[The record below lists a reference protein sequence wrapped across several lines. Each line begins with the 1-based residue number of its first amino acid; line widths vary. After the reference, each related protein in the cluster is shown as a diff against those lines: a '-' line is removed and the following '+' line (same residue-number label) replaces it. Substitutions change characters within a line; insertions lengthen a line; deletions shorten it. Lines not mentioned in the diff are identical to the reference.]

1 MEYYTINKFAKI
13 IGVTSQTLRNW
24 DRSGKLHPHHTSSN
38 GYRYYSEDQLNVVT
52 GIQTAPKKVIG
63 YCRVS
68 SPKQKDDLERQVE
81 NLRTYLYAQ
90 GQPFEIIIDVGSGI
104 NYKKKGLQD
113 LIRRIESSR
122 IESNQAEKVV
132 ILYKDR
138 LLRFGFELI
147 ETIAAIH
154 GCKIEI
160 VDTTQKSEQQE
171 LVEDLVQIITV
182 FSCKLQGKRAH
193 KAKKMIQELVG
204 GDSDDKV
211 GQDTAVAE
219 QQTEN

>member
-13 IGVTSQTLRNW
+13 IGVTPQTLRNW

-38 GYRYYSEDQLNVVT
+38 GYRYYSEDQLNAVT
-52 GIQTAPKKVIG
+52 GIQAVPKKVIG

-81 NLRTYLYAQ
+81 NLRIYLYAQ
-90 GQPFEIIIDVGSGI
+90 GRPFEIITDIGSGI

-113 LIRRIESSR
+113 LICR
-122 IESNQAEKVV
+122 IESNQAEKLV

-204 GDSDDKV
+204 CDSDDKIN
-211 GQDTAVAE
+211 QDTAAAK
-219 QQTEN
+219 Q

>member
-13 IGVTSQTLRNW
+13 IGVTPQTLRNW

-38 GYRYYSEDQLNVVT
+38 GYRYYSEDQLNAVT
-52 GIQTAPKKVIG
+52 GIQMAPKKVIG

-90 GQPFEIIIDVGSGI
+90 GKPFEIIIDVGSGI

-113 LIRRIESSR
+113 LIRR

-171 LVEDLVQIITV
+171 LVEDLVQIITI

-204 GDSDDKV
+204 CDLDDKV
-211 GQDTAVAE
+211 NQNTAATK

>member
-1 MEYYTINKFAKI
+1 MNLEYYTINKFAKI
-13 IGVTSQTLRNW
+13 IGVTPQTLRNW

-38 GYRYYSEDQLNVVT
+38 GYRYYSEDQLNAVT

-113 LIRRIESSR
+113 PRRSR
-122 IESNQAEKVV
+122 
-132 ILYKDR
+132 
-138 LLRFGFELI
+138 
-147 ETIAAIH
+147 
-154 GCKIEI
+154 
-160 VDTTQKSEQQE
+160 
-171 LVEDLVQIITV
+171 
-182 FSCKLQGKRAH
+182 
-193 KAKKMIQELVG
+193 
-204 GDSDDKV
+204 
-211 GQDTAVAE
+211 
-219 QQTEN
+219 

>member
-13 IGVTSQTLRNW
+13 IGVTPQTLRNW

-38 GYRYYSEDQLNVVT
+38 GYRYYSEDQLNAVA

-68 SPKQKDDLERQVE
+68 NLKQKDDLERQVYH
-81 NLRTYLYAQ
+81 LRTYLYAQ
-90 GQPFEIIIDVGSGI
+90 GQPFEIITDIGSGI
-104 NYKKKGLQD
+104 DYKKKGLQD
-113 LIRRIESSR
+113 LIRRIES
-122 IESNQAEKVV
+122 NQAEKVV
-132 ILYKDR
+132 VLYKDR

-160 VDTTQKSEQQE
+160 VDTTQKSEQEE
-171 LVEDLVQIITV
+171 LVEDLVQIIAV

-193 KAKKMIQELVG
+193 QAKKMIQELVG
-204 GDSDDKV
+204 GDADDKV
-211 GQDTAVAE
+211 SQNTAAPE
-219 QQTEN
+219 

>member
-1 MEYYTINKFAKI
+1 MEYYTINKFSKI
-13 IGVTSQTLRNW
+13 IGVTPQTLRNW

-38 GYRYYSEDQLNVVT
+38 GYRYYSEEQLNAVT
-52 GIQTAPKKVIG
+52 GVKKAPKRVFG

-81 NLRTYLYAQ
+81 NLRTYLLAQ
-90 GQPFEIIIDVGSGI
+90 GQPFEIITDIGSGI

-113 LIRRIESSR
+113 LIHK
-122 IESNQAEKVV
+122 IESNQTEKVV
-132 ILYKDR
+132 VLYKDR
-138 LLRFGFELI
+138 LLRFGFELV

-154 GCKIEI
+154 GCEIEI
-160 VDTTQKSEQQE
+160 VDTTRKSEEQE

-204 GDSDDKV
+204 GDADDS
-211 GQDTAVAE
+211 GLSGDADT
-219 QQTEN
+219 Q

>member
-1 MEYYTINKFAKI
+1 MEYYSINKFSKI
-13 IGVTSQTLRNW
+13 IGVTPQTLRNW

-38 GYRYYSEDQLNVVT
+38 GYRYYSEDQLNAVT
-52 GIQTAPKKVIG
+52 GIQTGPKKVIG

-68 SPKQKDDLERQVE
+68 SPKQKDDLERQTE
-81 NLRTYLYAQ
+81 NLRKYLYAQ
-90 GQPFEIIIDVGSGI
+90 GNPFEIITDIGSGI
-104 NYKKKGLQD
+104 NYKKKGLLD
-113 LIRRIESSR
+113 LIRR

-132 ILYKDR
+132 VLYKDR

-154 GCKIEI
+154 DCKIEI

-171 LVEDLVQIITV
+171 LVDDLVQIITV
-182 FSCKLQGKRAH
+182 FSCKLQGKRAN

-204 GDSDDKV
+204 GDADDK
-211 GQDTAVAE
+211 GDQDTTTSE
-219 QQTEN
+219 QQTED